1 MQRASSLFPSG
12 KSLKSVA
19 VDFGFAL
26 TTENDLGL
34 SWTLIALFSFS
45 GVKNQLFVGLRAFR
59 VAVF

>member
-26 TTENDLGL
+26 TAAMN
-34 SWTLIALFSFS
+34 S
-45 GVKNQLFVGLRAFR
+45 G
-59 VAVF
+59 

>member
-26 TTENDLGL
+26 TTEMTLG
-34 SWTLIALFSFS
+34 
-45 GVKNQLFVGLRAFR
+45 
-59 VAVF
+59 